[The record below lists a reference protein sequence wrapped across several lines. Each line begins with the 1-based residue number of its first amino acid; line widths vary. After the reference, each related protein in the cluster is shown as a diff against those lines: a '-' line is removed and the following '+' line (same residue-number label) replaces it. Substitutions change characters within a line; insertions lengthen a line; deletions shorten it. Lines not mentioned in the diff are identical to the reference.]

1 MRRIVAV
8 MKPITV
14 SVDVARPREDVFAFL
29 DVMRNHERF
38 NDHMLSGWQYTG
50 PTRGVGANATVQT
63 KVAGKTDSLVIET
76 VSSTPPV
83 EIVEQNVGA
92 GGRRRAN
99 GTYALEALPS
109 GGTRIQFVYAWREAP
124 LSERLLAP
132 LVRAIMRRP
141 LQRSMDRLAEQLD
154 GNDGAPC

>member
-1 MRRIVAV
+1 
-8 MKPITV
+8 
-14 SVDVARPREDVFAFL
+14 
-29 DVMRNHERF
+29 
-38 NDHMLSGWQYTG
+38 
-50 PTRGVGANATVQT
+50 VQT

-99 GTYALEALPS
+99 GTYALEPLPT
-109 GGTRIQFVYAWREAP
+109 GGTRIQFVYAWRQAP

-132 LVRAIMRRP
+132 LVRAVMRRP
-141 LQRSMDRLAEQLD
+141 LRRSMERLAAELD
-154 GNDGAPC
+154 ADDGAAR